1 MNIKGAIFDCDG
13 TLVDSLG
20 FWKYFYINIG
30 DAYCNGVPFTPTATD
45 DKAMRT
51 MVMRDVANLMH
62 KNYGIAQSA
71 QALEKFSLALL
82 EKYYVEV
89 VELKPGVRELLEHL
103 KKCGVRMCVASASEQ
118 YLVKLILTRHNIID
132 YFEDVIACSA
142 VGAGKDKPDVFF
154 AAEKFLGTSHDSTWV
169 FEDSPLAIETA
180 KSAGFKVAAIYDQ
193 NTPYQERIKE
203 ISDEYVG
210 EGESFTKLLPKIK

>member
-30 DAYCNGVPFTPTATD
+30 DAYCNGVPLTPTATD

-82 EKYYVEV
+82 EKYYVENAENGDPELEDKIYDLAILMD
-89 VELKPGVRELLEHL
+89 VEINL
-103 KKCGVRMCVASASEQ
+103 EQ
-118 YLVKLILTRHNIID
+118 YK
-132 YFEDVIACSA
+132 
-142 VGAGKDKPDVFF
+142 
-154 AAEKFLGTSHDSTWV
+154 
-169 FEDSPLAIETA
+169 
-180 KSAGFKVAAIYDQ
+180 
-193 NTPYQERIKE
+193 
-203 ISDEYVG
+203 
-210 EGESFTKLLPKIK
+210 